1 MLTRT
6 AISAAYSREH
16 ANATV
21 VNHKEN
27 DRNTTVSTILYDYH
41 WSETLYQK
49 TITIPEIFRRV
60 CMVTELWQ
68 K

>member
-6 AISAAYSREH
+6 AISAAYSKEY

-27 DRNTTVSTILYDYH
+27 DWNTTVSTILYGYH
-41 WSETLYQK
+41 WSEVV
-49 TITIPEIFRRV
+49 RA
-60 CMVTELWQ
+60 
-68 K
+68 